1 MFLTNFYFKEIV
13 GYYYFDTWEEYNK
26 TRNTIAFLVDS
37 GFSDE
42 QIIIFFKKTNRDKK
56 YLSPEDLP
64 DEIWTGLIERNRF
77 YVHPILQLRNK
88 PATIDENG
96 KISCSEFY
104 LEINPNFSI
113 ESLIEYCNKKVSFFV
128 YEENKVKGTLE
139 YLLEKY
145 KKLPHVTSLDMV
157 LKLIDRA
164 EGNTLSS
171 PLDLQKNEE
180 AVYEELKNFSLSLH
194 ELKQDKIVWRT

>member
-1 MFLTNFYFKEIV
+1 MFLTNFYFKEII
-13 GYYYFDTWEEYNK
+13 GYYYFDTWKEYNK
-26 TRNTIAFLVDS
+26 TKNTIAFLVDS
-37 GFSDE
+37 GFSDK
-42 QIIIFFKKTNRDKK
+42 QIIAFLKKANRDKK

-64 DEIWTGLIERNRF
+64 DEAWTGLIERNRF
-77 YVHPILQLRNK
+77 YVHPVLQLRNE

-96 KISCSEFY
+96 EIKCSEFY

-128 YEENKVKGTLE
+128 YEENKVKGALE

-171 PLDLQKNEE
+171 LLDLQKNEE

-194 ELKQDKIVWRT
+194 ELKQDKIVWRI